1 MIYPKFIKKG
11 SKIGVPA
18 PSSGAWDE
26 LKKAKFANAEVQL
39 QRLGFNL
46 DVSPN
51 INICNK
57 YRSADAKTRAEE
69 INRMFADNSID
80 AIICASGGEFLVEI
94 LPYVDF
100 DLLVKNP
107 KWVQGFSDP
116 TGLLYTIT
124 TKYDIATMYG
134 NNFGSYGTEVLE
146 KYAEDSLQMLQG
158 NVLEQTSSE
167 LYEEEREEKNTGL
180 EGPNYTG
187 KTEWKILNGDE
198 VHVKGR
204 CLAGCYD
211 LITEIAGTKY
221 DGTSGF
227 IEKYKDDGIIWF
239 FDNCE
244 ISYEEVIRSLWKLSE
259 LGYFKYTKAVVFGR
273 CGSGVRESEIYTMP
287 ECLKDSVLSEL
298 NIPIV
303 YDADVSHKAPCL
315 AYINGAIA
323 TLDVV
328 KGKAKINFELK

>member
-1 MIYPKFIKKG
+1 MIYPKFIKTG
-11 SKIGVPA
+11 SKIGIPA

-26 LKKAKFANAEVQL
+26 FKKVKFDNAAVQL
-39 QRLGFNL
+39 KNKGFNL
-46 DVSPN
+46 DISPN
-51 INICNK
+51 INVCNK

-69 INRMFADNSID
+69 LNRMFADSSID
-80 AIICASGGEFLVEI
+80 AIICATGGEFLLEI

-124 TKYDIATMYG
+124 TKYDIATIYG
-134 NNFGSYGTEVLE
+134 HNFSPYGMEVLGKTE
-146 KYAEDSLQMLQG
+146 EDSLQILQG
-158 NVLEQTSSE
+158 NILEQTSSE
-167 LYEEEREEKNTGL
+167 LYEEVRGEKITGL
-180 EGPNYTG
+180 ECPNYTE

-204 CLAGCYD
+204 CLAGSYD
-211 LITEIAGTKY
+211 LIIELAGTKY
-221 DGTSGF
+221 DGASRF

-244 ISYEEVIRSLWKLSE
+244 ISYEEVIRSLWKLNE

-273 CGSGVRESEIYTMP
+273 SGSGVRESEIYTLP
-287 ECLKDSVLSEL
+287 ECLQDSVLLGL
-298 NIPIV
+298 NVPII

-315 AYINGAIA
+315 SYINGAIA

-328 KGKAKINFELK
+328 GGKAKINFELK